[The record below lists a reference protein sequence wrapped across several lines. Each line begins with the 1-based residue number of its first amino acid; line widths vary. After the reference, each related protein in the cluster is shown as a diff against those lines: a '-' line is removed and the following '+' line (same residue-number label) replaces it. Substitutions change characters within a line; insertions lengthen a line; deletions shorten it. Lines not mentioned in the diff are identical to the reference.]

1 MNSLLRFLTAAAV
14 AISIALAG
22 CATVPPPAPDERAAA
37 PAQGSA
43 PAAPVAPLHDRALE
57 ERLLALDPLRLSDD
71 DVRHVLARGPTPRI
85 MLLHGGLYPV
95 HLLME
100 SFGRFL
106 TRMGYPEARI
116 RDPGDRAWSYSPY
129 EDAEKLAGIVAWE
142 YETSGLHPMLIGH
155 SQGGMQAVKV
165 LHELA
170 GHFDKAVRVYDPVR
184 GAFLDRTSIVDPLT
198 HRERPVVGLSVS
210 YASAVGAGGATF
222 LMPNQWSMLDKLES
236 IPNTVAEFTGFTVGI
251 DLIGGSS
258 HYRHNGTAK
267 VRNVALPLNYN
278 HIFVPA
284 VGSLADDPQVRDW
297 INAYAPG
304 DTRDPSLL
312 PGDAPQHVLWAA
324 DVWYSIKKHWCLE
337 AQRLVRAERE
347 RKVPSQSAAKDAPP
361 GGGQPTAPTGMR
373 EAERAPR

>member
-1 MNSLLRFLTAAAV
+1 
-14 AISIALAG
+14 
-22 CATVPPPAPDERAAA
+22 
-37 PAQGSA
+37 
-43 PAAPVAPLHDRALE
+43 
-57 ERLLALDPLRLSDD
+57 
-71 DVRHVLARGPTPRI
+71 
-85 MLLHGGLYPV
+85 MLFHGGLYPV

-106 TRMGYPEARI
+106 SRMGYPEARI
-116 RDPGDRAWSYSPY
+116 RDPGDQAWSYSPY

-251 DLIGGSS
+251 DLIGVPCVGDGLRDLQCAAAVDAQPILVLTGKGERTLREGGFPPNTLIYPDLAFAVS
-258 HYRHNGTAK
+258 
-267 VRNVALPLNYN
+267 AL
-278 HIFVPA
+278 
-284 VGSLADDPQVRDW
+284 
-297 INAYAPG
+297 
-304 DTRDPSLL
+304 
-312 PGDAPQHVLWAA
+312 
-324 DVWYSIKKHWCLE
+324 LE
-337 AQRLVRAERE
+337 GE
-347 RKVPSQSAAKDAPP
+347 
-361 GGGQPTAPTGMR
+361 
-373 EAERAPR
+373 

>member
-1 MNSLLRFLTAAAV
+1 MNSLFRHLAAAAV
-14 AISIALAG
+14 AISVALVG
-22 CATVPPPAPDERAAA
+22 CATTPQPAPDERAVA
-37 PAQGSA
+37 PAQGALA
-43 PAAPVAPLHDRALE
+43 PGAPIAPLRDRALE
-57 ERLLALDPLRLSDD
+57 ERLLALDPLRISDD

-85 MLLHGGLYPV
+85 MLLHGGIFPV

-106 TRMGYPEARI
+106 SRMGYPEARI
-116 RDPGDRAWSYSPY
+116 RDPGEREWSYSPY
-129 EDAEKLAGIVAWE
+129 EDAEKLAGIVAWD

-184 GAFLDRTSIVDPLT
+184 ETFLDRTSIVDPLT
-198 HRERPVVGLSVS
+198 HKERPVVGISVS

-222 LMPNQWSMLDKLES
+222 IMPNQWSMLDKLES
-236 IPNTVAEFTGFTVGI
+236 IPDTVDEFTGFTVGI
-251 DLIGGSS
+251 DLIGGASE
-258 HYRHNGTAK
+258 YRHNGTAK

-284 VGSLADDPQVRDW
+284 VGSLAQVPEVRDW
-297 INAYAPG
+297 INTYAPG
-304 DTRDPSLL
+304 DTRDPSVL

-337 AQRLVRAERE
+337 AQKLVRAQRAGA
-347 RKVPSQSAAKDAPP
+347 PAAH
-361 GGGQPTAPTGMR
+361 
-373 EAERAPR
+373 